1 MSSYPLPIVIHK
13 YVPGKPTKAVGSR
26 LAAHLKY
33 NQYRTLGE
41 QEAREDRSLFS
52 AEGDQ
57 INRKDAVH
65 DVMGHTSRSVNYHKL
80 ILSPGEHEH
89 IDDFRQWTRDVMH
102 DLEERK
108 GVHLH
113 WYAVVH
119 AHQREHTNEPHVHLV
134 LAGAGEDLESG
145 KTQAIRIE
153 KTDYAFLRQQGREHG
168 NFTFYQE
175 QEQLLHLLNEEDKT
189 PLEYRIDRNLER
201 SF

>member
-13 YVPGKPTKAVGSR
+13 YVPGKPTKAVGSC

-33 NQYRTLGE
+33 NQYRALGE
-41 QEAREDRSLFS
+41 QETRQDRSLFS
-52 AEGDQ
+52 AENDHV
-57 INRKDAVH
+57 NRKDAVH
-65 DVMGHTSRSVNYHKL
+65 DVMNHTSRNVNYHKL

-89 IDDFRQWTRDVMH
+89 IDDFQQWTREVMH

-145 KTQAIRIE
+145 KIQAIRIE
-153 KTDYAFLRQQGREHG
+153 KTDYAFLRQQGREHS

-175 QEQLLHLLNEEDKT
+175 QERLLHLLNEEDKT
-189 PLEYRIDRNLER
+189 PLEYRIDRDLER